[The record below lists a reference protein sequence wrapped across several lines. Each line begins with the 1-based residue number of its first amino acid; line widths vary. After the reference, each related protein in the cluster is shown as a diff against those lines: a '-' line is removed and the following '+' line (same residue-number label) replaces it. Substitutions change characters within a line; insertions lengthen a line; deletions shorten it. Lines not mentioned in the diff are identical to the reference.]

1 MAGSDH
7 CELPGGFRDFQ
18 PGGSAPAV
26 DAAGAGNDSA
36 DADGLVCGLDF
47 RLPGDERAVGV
58 VVRVPNADRGG
69 QPSGS
74 GFSAGG
80 VASLTVILSVSGR
93 RILSCLL
100 LSI

>member
-1 MAGSDH
+1 
-7 CELPGGFRDFQ
+7 
-18 PGGSAPAV
+18 
-26 DAAGAGNDSA
+26 
-36 DADGLVCGLDF
+36 
-47 RLPGDERAVGV
+47 V